1 MVFAYYKRLSAA
13 NKRIYAESDRIERV
27 TLPDPARLHPLI
39 PELEAALVADDRQRV
54 QEACRRLAAGML
66 EQLAIRPVDLRVL
79 AVRPSNDYG
88 ELHGLYEGV
97 EGRVRT
103 AKISLW
109 MRTAQKKRAV
119 AFRSFLRTFL
129 HEICHHLDYEHFRLA
144 DSFHTEGFYK
154 RESNLFYQLVP
165 DAKPLRAARPKPAK

>member
-13 NKRIYAESDRIERV
+13 DKRIYAESDRIERV
-27 TLPDPARLHPLI
+27 ALPDPARLYLLI
-39 PELEAALVADDRQRV
+39 PELEAALLADDRLRV
-54 QEACRRLAAGML
+54 QETCRRLAARML
-66 EQLAIRPVDLRVL
+66 EQLAVRPVDLRVL

-109 MRTAQKKRAV
+109 MRTARKKRAV

-129 HEICHHLDYEHFRLA
+129 HEVCHHLDYEHFRLA

-154 RESNLFYQLVP
+154 RESSLFYQLVP
-165 DAKPLRAARPKPAK
+165 DAKPMRAIKSTK